1 MGDVIDKKPSRI
13 RVETCSAIQSVNYG
27 LSSRATGNMKCVC
40 VFQRE
45 NKVISPVMSRLS
57 FNMNNACAAKRQTS
71 VLNDRKVHRITVYFW
86 KMCWRN
92 ELSND
97 IRDVEIE
104 NENVIL
110 VANSSNNQG
119 LHSSQTSAES
129 LEPPVKKRSKCYQ
142 WRKVNICIYLP
153 FVYTNDKDL
162 KLNDR

>member
-71 VLNDRKVHRITVYFW
+71 VLNDRKVHRITVYF
-86 KMCWRN
+86 
-92 ELSND
+92 
-97 IRDVEIE
+97 
-104 NENVIL
+104 
-110 VANSSNNQG
+110 
-119 LHSSQTSAES
+119 
-129 LEPPVKKRSKCYQ
+129 
-142 WRKVNICIYLP
+142 
-153 FVYTNDKDL
+153 
-162 KLNDR
+162 